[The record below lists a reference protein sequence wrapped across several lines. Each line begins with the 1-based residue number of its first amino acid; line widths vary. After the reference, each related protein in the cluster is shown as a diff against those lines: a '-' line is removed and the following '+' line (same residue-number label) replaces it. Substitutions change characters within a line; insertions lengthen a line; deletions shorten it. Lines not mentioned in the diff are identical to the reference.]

1 MAASQGKLASLAA
14 AAALARGAQRVAL
27 GGWSFSRRPLAV
39 AMHWA
44 ATGTRFDEL
53 LVLTGGMETDLLV
66 AAGVVQRV
74 RSFYLGM
81 EVLGMGPGLKAGVEV
96 VEETETSLMLG
107 LNAAV
112 EGATFLPLPGRHA
125 AALTQVRPDLRSLRC
140 PYTGDEHLAIPPLPV
155 DVAYVH
161 AWRADRRG
169 NAVLGGHKG
178 ADRLLALAARR
189 TVVTCEE
196 LVDDITAGGL
206 EADLTEPLVSMVV
219 HSPGGARPGGCL
231 PGYEADW
238 PTLLDYAALE
248 REAVIGWARRQ
259 IGEGRDDDR

>member
-1 MAASQGKLASLAA
+1 MAPPSKLVSLSE
-14 AAALARGAQRVAL
+14 AAALAQGAARVAL
-27 GGWSFSRRPLAV
+27 GGWSFSRRPMRM

-44 ATGTRFDEL
+44 AGGARFDEL
-53 LVLTGGMETDLLV
+53 LVLTGGMETDLLI

-81 EVLGMGPGLKAGVEV
+81 EALGMGPGLKAGCEV
-96 VEETETSLMLG
+96 IEETETSLMLG

-112 EGATFLPLPGRHA
+112 EGQSFLPLPARHA
-125 AALTQVRPDLRSLRC
+125 VALRQVRPELKSLRC
-140 PYTGDEHLAIPPLPV
+140 PYTGEASLAIPPLPI

-178 ADRLLALAARR
+178 ADRLLALAARQ

-196 LVDDITAGGL
+196 LVDDITADGQQ
-206 EADLTEPLVSMVV
+206 ADLTELLVSRVV
-219 HSPGGARPGGCL
+219 HAPGGARPGGCL

-238 PTLLDYAALE
+238 PALLDYAALE
-248 REAVIGWARRQ
+248 REAVIDWARRQ
-259 IGEGRDDDR
+259 LEDAR

>member
-1 MAASQGKLASLAA
+1 MPSANGKLGTLHDASALAA
-14 AAALARGAQRVAL
+14 GASRVAL

-44 ATGTRFDEL
+44 AHGLRFDEL
-53 LVLTGGMETDLLV
+53 LVLTGGIETDLLV

-74 RSFYLGM
+74 RGFYLGM
-81 EVLGMGPGLKAGVEV
+81 EALGMGPGLKGGCEV
-96 VEETETSLMLG
+96 IEETETSLMLG

-112 EGATFLPLPGRHA
+112 EGASFLPLPARHA
-125 AALTQVRPDLRSLRC
+125 AALAQVRPDLRSLRC
-140 PYTGDEHLAIPPLPV
+140 PYTNEEQLAIPPLPI

-169 NAVLGGHKG
+169 NTVLGGHKG

-238 PTLLDYAALE
+238 PALLDYAALE

-259 IGEGRDDDR
+259 IGEGAR